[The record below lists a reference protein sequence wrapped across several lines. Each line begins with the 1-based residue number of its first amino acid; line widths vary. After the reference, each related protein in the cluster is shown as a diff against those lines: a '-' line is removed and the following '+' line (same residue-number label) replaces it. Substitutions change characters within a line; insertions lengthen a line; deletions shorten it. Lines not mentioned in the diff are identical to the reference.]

1 MHGGVPFVS
10 VSTPQG
16 MLGIHLC
23 SLLLC
28 SHNALVPSW
37 TDLGFSEQRWG
48 RRADPLCPPVL
59 RVLELQEL
67 RAGTDWKAEFSLRGK
82 GKPRV
87 EPACAQPHAP
97 GDTDLSPCK
106 DGGPVVR
113 LSTFIAE
120 VLGLIPGW
128 GTKIPQ
134 AKPCSMVKTKT
145 NQNNPTRWQRK
156 TVTLHRNTSKFLDSL
171 NSIQGP
177 LGLGGRP
184 QTGAPGN

>member
-1 MHGGVPFVS
+1 MHEIKDIHTDKKQKTQYGNSLALQWVGLHT
-10 VSTPQG
+10 ST
-16 MLGIHLC
+16 
-23 SLLLC
+23 
-28 SHNALVPSW
+28 
-37 TDLGFSEQRWG
+37 
-48 RRADPLCPPVL
+48 
-59 RVLELQEL
+59 
-67 RAGTDWKAEFSLRGK
+67 AEG
-82 GKPRV
+82 
-87 EPACAQPHAP
+87 P
-97 GDTDLSPCK
+97 GS
-106 DGGPVVR
+106 
-113 LSTFIAE
+113 
-120 VLGLIPGW
+120 IPDW